1 MAIDSLAHGGA
12 GVGRADGF
20 VVFVRGGLP
29 GDRVIA
35 EITGGKKRFAEART
49 TEVLEPGPDRVPER
63 APHPGAAW
71 QCLRYDA
78 QLAEKQR
85 QVREALE
92 RLGGFEMAEPDK
104 RSGESA
110 DRAAVDDTGGGASG
124 GADGSAD
131 RGSGGSAGDGAGV
144 GAGVGEPRPVLEQI
158 VAAGTSHDDPAI
170 WNYRNKVEFSFGTA
184 IPERGS
190 GLALGFHRPGHWDV
204 IEDVDDTVLA
214 SERANTI
221 RRAVR
226 DWCERQGLGPYDRDE
241 RFGFLR
247 NLIVRE
253 GRRTGDT
260 LVRLVTSTTE
270 PQPFGF
276 DTAGFLD
283 ALGTLDPPPTSVI
296 WSRSDDPGNATRD
309 TRDKVLLG
317 KPYVEEEILGLRYRI
332 SADAFFQTNSD
343 QTEKLYGAAI
353 EFAGLSGHEN
363 VFDLYCGSGTIGIA
377 MAEHARHVWGIEIV
391 ESAVADANVNA
402 NLNGVTDAEFITG
415 DMRLALPTLIE
426 EVGAPDVVVLDPPRA
441 GLSAKV
447 CRRVL
452 DAAPKRIVYVSCNPT
467 TLAPN
472 LRQFADSGYAL
483 RRVRPVDMFPHTPHI
498 ECVAMMD
505 LVDNGRRLAV
515 IEQRRAEKRLPRN
528 PA

>member
-1 MAIDSLAHGGA
+1 MTTDPATSAPRRRFFKGDRVELTIDSLAHGGA

-20 VVFVRGGLP
+20 VVFVRGALP

-35 EITGGKKRFAEART
+35 EITGGKKRFAEARLA
-49 TEVLEPGPDRVPER
+49 EVLEPGPDRVPER

-92 RLGGFEMAEPDK
+92 RLGGFEVTETKELD
-104 RSGESA
+104 GEA
-110 DRAAVDDTGGGASG
+110 QPLLD
-124 GADGSAD
+124 
-131 RGSGGSAGDGAGV
+131 
-144 GAGVGEPRPVLEQI
+144 RPVLEQI
-158 VAAGTSHDDPAI
+158 VAAGSTHDDPAI
-170 WNYRNKVEFSFGTA
+170 WNYRNKVEFSFGA
-184 IPERGS
+184 ANPEQGG

-214 SERANTI
+214 SERANAI

-270 PQPFGF
+270 PQPYGF

-309 TRDKVLLG
+309 TRDKALLG

-353 EFAGLSGHEN
+353 EFADLNGREN

-377 MAEHARHVWGIEIV
+377 MAEYARHVWGIEIV
-391 ESAVADANVNA
+391 ESAVADAEANA
-402 NLNGVTDAEFITG
+402 NLNGVTDAEFIAG
-415 DMRLALPTLIE
+415 DMRLALPKLIE

-441 GLSAKV
+441 GLSSKV

-498 ECVAMMD
+498 ECVAVMD
-505 LVDNGRRLAV
+505 LVDDARRVAV
-515 IEQRRAEKRLPRN
+515 IEQRRAEKRQPRN